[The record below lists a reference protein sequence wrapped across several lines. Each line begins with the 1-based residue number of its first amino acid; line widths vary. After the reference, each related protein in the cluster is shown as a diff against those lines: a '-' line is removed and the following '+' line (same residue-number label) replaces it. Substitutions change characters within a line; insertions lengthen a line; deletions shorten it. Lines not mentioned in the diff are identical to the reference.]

1 MRKLFSLIVFLIL
14 TENVFTQQLKF
25 TTVLSEAN
33 QFLSMAQDKYGFMW
47 FTSGLKGLQR
57 YDGSELKS
65 YAHDPLNSNSLADN
79 YVECLV
85 IDSGN
90 IFWLGTYGSGLDR
103 FDESTNTFTHF
114 RHNNKDN
121 SSLSN
126 DTITALLSDRS
137 GNLWVGSSGGLDL

>member
-1 MRKLFSLIVFLIL
+1 
-14 TENVFTQQLKF
+14 
-25 TTVLSEAN
+25 
-33 QFLSMAQDKYGFMW
+33 MW

-85 IDSGN
+85 IDPDN

-103 FDESTNTFTHF
+103 FDQSTNMFTHF

-121 SSLSN
+121 
-126 DTITALLSDRS
+126 
-137 GNLWVGSSGGLDL
+137 